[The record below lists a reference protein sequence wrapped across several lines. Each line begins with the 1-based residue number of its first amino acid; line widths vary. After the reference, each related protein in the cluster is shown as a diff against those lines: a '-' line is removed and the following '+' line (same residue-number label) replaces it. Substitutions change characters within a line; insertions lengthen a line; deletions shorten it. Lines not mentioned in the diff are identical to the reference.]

1 MFVFRMAAIGC
12 TIKVK
17 SQKILSLE
25 PFLVDVWV
33 GLPIKNGDL
42 VHMVVWVWLNIRVPM
57 DHMYVYI
64 YTLWLLNIAM
74 ENGPFIDGS
83 PIKNGDFP
91 WLC

>member
-12 TIKVK
+12 TIEVK

-33 GLPIKNGDL
+33 GLPILLPDAKNGNL

-57 DHMYVYI
+57 DHMYMYI
-64 YTLWLLNIAM
+64 YPLVIEHSHGKW
-74 ENGPFIDGS
+74 
-83 PIKNGDFP
+83 PIYRWFTY
-91 WLC
+91 